1 MNSSYDLP
9 YDFYRPEENRHRTQI
24 EILRNDRTLV
34 ELSEVSQLVAALA
47 GQEQGDER
55 FFFPKEM
62 VDPSL
67 RNHYDLFY
75 ETYQEF
81 ARHIRNGSLIEEI
94 N

>member
-1 MNSSYDLP
+1 MIFIAQNKADIAHKSR
-9 YDFYRPEENRHRTQI
+9 F
-24 EILRNDRTLV
+24 LRNDGTLI
-34 ELSEVSQLVAALA
+34 ELSQVSQLVAALA

-67 RNHYDLFY
+67 RDHYDLFD

-81 ARHIRNGSLIEEI
+81 ASHIRNGALIEI

>member
-1 MNSSYDLP
+1 MI
-9 YDFYRPEENRHRTQI
+9 FYRPEEGRHRAQI
-24 EILRNDRTLV
+24 EILRNDGTLV

-62 VDPSL
+62 VDPTL
-67 RNHYDLFY
+67 RNHYDLLM

-81 ARHIRNGSLIEEI
+81 ARHIHNGALIEEI